1 MSLDKRYKELPTVL
15 EQIALAGDMG
25 VQVQIALAHNVAFIL
40 RTNGFD
46 EIETRDL
53 LDAMAVAGVHL
64 THGADMTSEAYLRV
78 IS

>member
-15 EQIALAGDMG
+15 EQIDLAGDMG
-25 VQVQIALAHNVAFIL
+25 VEVQIALAGTLAFIL

-53 LDAMAVAGVHL
+53 LDAMAVSGVHL
-64 THGADMTSEAYLRV
+64 THGAEMASEAYLKV